1 MVLCEMTL
9 VTTKVVFSKLGNFEV
24 LGPCPPGSISFLSP
38 AVHVPVASGHTAP
51 VGLGGGRSCQGV
63 GFAVGLYMITE

>member
-9 VTTKVVFSKLGNFEV
+9 ATTKVVFSKLGNC
-24 LGPCPPGSISFLSP
+24 LGLCPPGSISLSP
-38 AVHVPVASGHTAP
+38 AVHVPVASGTPVP
-51 VGLGGGRSCQGV
+51 VGLSWGRSCQGV